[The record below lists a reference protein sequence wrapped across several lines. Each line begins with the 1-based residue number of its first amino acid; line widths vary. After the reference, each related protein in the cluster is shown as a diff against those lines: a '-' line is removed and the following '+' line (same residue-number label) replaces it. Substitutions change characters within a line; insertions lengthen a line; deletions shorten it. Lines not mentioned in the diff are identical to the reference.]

1 MTVNFIWQSYLH
13 LLCLL
18 KNAHGSGELSEYEKK
33 RLENIRQNSEF
44 FDGLQ
49 LTEVMTVLLCHFAF
63 AYTHIFIFI
72 FIYIY
77 IYIYIYISEEY
88 LVIRSVG
95 PRSLTMHQNIKAY
108 HTSVKKSGNT
118 NTSEQTELW
127 NAYSLCVGD
136 LVPLYLLCWNPAW
149 EVQVIVLCSWTKHT
163 HTVPL
168 FTQEFK
174 WVPANCQRILM
185 KFWGKG
191 G

>member
-13 LLCLL
+13 LLCLP

-49 LTEVMTVLLCHFAF
+49 LTEVMTLLLCHFAF
-63 AYTHIFIFI
+63 AYTHIFIYL
-72 FIYIY
+72 YIY
-77 IYIYIYISEEY
+77 IIWGILSHQKCRATFTDYTSKYQGISHFSKEEWQYQYIRADCI
-88 LVIRSVG
+88 
-95 PRSLTMHQNIKAY
+95 IKCILI
-108 HTSVKKSGNT
+108 V
-118 NTSEQTELW
+118 
-127 NAYSLCVGD
+127 CVGD

-149 EVQVIVLCSWTKHT
+149 EVQVIVLCSWTKYT

-174 WVPANCQRILM
+174 WVLANCQRILM

-191 G
+191 GGGGLTME